1 MTGGQDRFCGDAQ
14 VLHQRAVRIP
24 LPDAD
29 AERTFHENAMILAA
43 AEEKRASLLAD
54 PDVPLSAAFET
65 SFDHATQIIER
76 QLRGITGEEYEDVA
90 MAYYRDER
98 DDRVAEI
105 AAYFVE
111 GLWRIQQSATVTE
124 LLYVP
129 LILRYPDSFTVNVRF
144 ADDYTTPKS
153 IHYESPEH
161 AAEELADE
169 YAETYY
175 EESQY
180 SQRRA
185 ASSVR
190 DGAALIREEFS
201 DPDETT
207 FAERKYGGIV
217 MAGGRR
223 GSVFTTMTER
233 VEPDP
238 DRFSD
243 PVEKPTLVEAG
254 PEAERTERELR
265 LEDALVH

>member
-1 MTGGQDRFCGDAQ
+1 MTGGTDRFCGDAR

-29 AERTFHENAMILAA
+29 AERAFHENAKTLAA
-43 AEEKRASLLAD
+43 AEERRASLLAD
-54 PDVPLSAAFET
+54 PDVPLLAAFET
-65 SFDHATQIIER
+65 SFEHAAQIIEQR
-76 QLRGITGEEYEDVA
+76 LEQIAGEEYEDVA

-98 DDRVAEI
+98 DDQIAEI
-105 AAYFVE
+105 AAYFIE

-124 LLYVP
+124 MLYTP
-129 LILRYPDSFTVNVRF
+129 LIMRYPDCFTVNVRF
-144 ADDYTTPKS
+144 ASDYTTPKS
-153 IHYESPEH
+153 TYYESPEH
-161 AAEELADE
+161 AAEELDDE

-185 ASSVR
+185 AAHVR
-190 DGAALIREEFS
+190 EGADLIREEFP
-201 DPDETT
+201 DPDETA
-207 FAERKYGGIV
+207 FDDRKYGGIV

-238 DRFSD
+238 DRFSE
-243 PVEKPTLVEAG
+243 PVDEPTLVEAG
-254 PEAERTERELR
+254 PEAARTERELR
-265 LEDALVH
+265 LEDAIVH